1 MEPIP
6 IIWVIP
12 HAEFDLGMI
21 PKQLLARGYRVIQCL
36 PGESGKV
43 QATLR
48 VLQADLFPDLR
59 RLCDEY
65 QADHRP
71 TLVVASSEDQE
82 IAAIGF
88 ISETGD
94 VVRGSQSLELLAFRL
109 RRLLKH
115 ATGLDPMDALQHKD
129 GLTGL
134 TNRRGFEALM
144 SEFLTAAAPDACRA
158 VVLLDLDHFKRVNDQ
173 YGHAAGDQVLREFA
187 WLLWE
192 AAALGDRFARWGG
205 DEFVCLMSRYD
216 TNTAEN
222 DVRKFLRS
230 IEEHEFFAAQPVHG
244 EGILWAG
251 GVSFKRV
258 LHRFNTDAPAELQSR
273 SAIRIPMTASAGMCF
288 VQAQSKAEDI
298 LHHADQALYEAKEKG
313 RNQLVVYEQWKAS
326 VAAEDKDLN
335 VEHFKNVTRVLTE
348 RMTTLVTHIGENLME
363 EARREANHDALTRL
377 HNRRYFDSKL
387 AREIERA
394 AKHDHPLTI
403 ALLDLDHF
411 GNINKTYGFPTGDRA
426 LRRFAEIASGVVRSL
441 DWLARYGGEEFC
453 LVMPDTSLDTGILV
467 AERIRAAVES
477 AVIQSLDQRR
487 VPVTVSVG
495 VVQWS
500 PDVTDPVDL
509 VQQASSVLLQAKN
522 EGRNRVVVR
531 R

>member
-1 MEPIP
+1 MELTSIV
-6 IIWVIP
+6 WVIP

-21 PKQLLARGYRVIQCL
+21 PEHLLARGYCVIRCL
-36 PGESGKV
+36 PGESDKV

-48 VLQADLFPDLR
+48 VLQADLFPNLR

-82 IAAIGF
+82 IAAIDF

-115 ATGLDPMDALQHKD
+115 ATGLDLMDALQHKD
-129 GLTGL
+129 SLTGL
-134 TNRRGFEALM
+134 ISRRGFDAIM
-144 SEFLTAAAPDACRA
+144 SEFLTAATPDACRA
-158 VVLLDLDHFKRVNDQ
+158 VVLLDLDNFKHVNDQ
-173 YGHAAGDQVLREFA
+173 YGHLAGDQVLCEFA
-187 WLLWE
+187 SLLRE
-192 AAALGDRFARWGG
+192 AAAPGDRFARWGG
-205 DEFVCLMSRYD
+205 DEFVWLMSRYD
-216 TNTAEN
+216 TNTAES

-230 IEEHEFFAAQPVHG
+230 IEEHEFFAAQLVQG
-244 EGILWAG
+244 EGISWVA

-273 SAIRIPMTASAGMCF
+273 SAMRTMTASAGIYF
-288 VQAQSKAEDI
+288 VQAQSNAEDI
-298 LHHADQALYEAKEKG
+298 LHHADQAVYEAKRKG

-326 VAAEDKDLN
+326 VAAEDRDLN
-335 VEHFKNVTRVLTE
+335 VEHFKNVTYVLIE

-363 EARREANHDALTRL
+363 EARREANHDALTGL

-411 GNINKTYGFPTGDRA
+411 GNINKTYGFPSGDRA

-453 LVMPDTSLDTGILV
+453 LVMPDTSLDTGIMV

-500 PDVTDPVDL
+500 PDVTDPVGL

-522 EGRNRVVVR
+522 EGRNRVVAR